1 MNAKLS
7 IALFACVALFVPAC
21 GSGPQNLIV
30 GKWEVEGAALK
41 MTAEFSK
48 DGTAQIAML
57 GQTLQGRY
65 KLDDGNEL
73 EWTLNGITSRSKAN
87 VTADELELTDSAN
100 QTIKY
105 RRK

>member
-7 IALFACVALFVPAC
+7 IALVACVALFVSAC
-21 GSGPQNLIV
+21 GSSRQNLIV
-30 GKWEVEGAALK
+30 GKWEVEGAPLK
-41 MTAEFSK
+41 MTAEFSR
-48 DGTAQIAML
+48 DGTAQITMF

-65 KLDDGNEL
+65 KLDAGNEL
-73 EWTLNGITSRSKAN
+73 EWTLNGITSKSKVK
-87 VTADELELTDSAN
+87 VTADELELTNAAD